1 MSKLIDK
8 LNDLNKTDLPA
19 MGFRKADPQEKRVP
33 MLVLAEIT
41 GRPEDEIKEIADSGI
56 AGVII
61 DGAGLSATTLSKY
74 LKNTNNLAAGLSLSG
89 SKAGNGFKLISGD
102 IDFMIFDVKLPVTAF
117 EGKEIKDTGKILSV
131 DAGIEAGL
139 LRSVHDVY
147 PGIDAVMIDLRVSAL
162 TMENMLSCRRV
173 SDFSGQH
180 TIALVNKSLSVAELM
195 ALRNAGVKA
204 LILPQDITVEETKSI
219 VDAVSAL
226 PRQDKKK
233 EKKAVAL
240 IPQLG
245 MAPAPKEED
254 EGESDGDGDGE

>member
-8 LNDLNKTDLPA
+8 LNNLNKTDLPA
-19 MGFRKADPQEKRVP
+19 MGFRKADPEEKRAS
-33 MLVLAEIT
+33 MLVLAEIS
-41 GRPEDEIKEIADSGI
+41 GKPEDEIKEIANSGI

-61 DGAGLSATTLSKY
+61 DSAGLTAAALSRC
-74 LKNTNNLAAGLSLSG
+74 LKNTNNLAAGISLPG
-89 SKAGNGFKLISGD
+89 SKTGSSFKLISDG
-102 IDFMIFDVKLPVTAF
+102 IDFIVFDVKLPMAAF

-147 PGIDAVMIDLRVSAL
+147 PGIDAVMIDLRISTL

-180 TIALVNKSLSVAELM
+180 TVALVNKSLTATELM

-204 LILPQDITVEETKSI
+204 LVLPQDTTVEEMKSV

-226 PRQDKKK
+226 PRQDRKKG
-233 EKKAVAL
+233 KKAVAL

-254 EGESDGDGDGE
+254 EGDGDGDGE